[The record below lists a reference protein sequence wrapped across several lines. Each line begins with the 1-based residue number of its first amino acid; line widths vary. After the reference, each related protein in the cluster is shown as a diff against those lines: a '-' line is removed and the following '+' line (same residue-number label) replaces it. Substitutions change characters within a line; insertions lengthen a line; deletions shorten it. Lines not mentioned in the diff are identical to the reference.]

1 MVLIIYRIVAN
12 IPVILMGET
21 GCGKTSLIRKL
32 NQLLNGGKE
41 NLIFINI
48 HPGITD
54 DFIKEE
60 MTKINQK
67 AKDLKENLW
76 VFFDELNT
84 CDSFALLTEI
94 FINRSF
100 EGEKLSNNIRIIGAC
115 NPYRKREKVKI
126 KCGLSH
132 PDDNKDD
139 LVYLV
144 KLLPQSLM
152 YYIFNFG
159 SINEDDERKYIK
171 SIISKN
177 FNQDE
182 EDLKEKTTNII
193 SACHKLLKQK
203 LDPSVVSLR
212 EIARF
217 SRCLKFFIDYYKKKN
232 YFERQ
237 KGNEKLEK
245 IKSIIISIYICYYI
259 RLTEKQ
265 AREEF
270 DINLMNEFLILINN
284 NKIDSN
290 SNETDLLSKISN
302 KEFIEDI
309 KHRNKISQFK
319 HFSKILEIEEEFI
332 LDKIELG
339 KGIGNSRSLRENL
352 FLLFVSLGTNI
363 PLIIIGKPGS
373 GKSLS
378 THLIYKA
385 MKGKYSTNDF
395 FKSYPSIIQSYFQGS
410 NSTLPEDVKN
420 IFKIAEG
427 RLKSFKKRSNEDIP
441 ISMLLFD
448 ELGLAEKS
456 KYNPLKVLHAKLDDY
471 FNEHK
476 NINSNVNDDQIVVF
490 VGITNWNLDAAKLN
504 RALSLSVPDLDED
517 LEDAQE
523 TSSSIA
529 NSFNVNF
536 GDKKNN
542 NDNNIN
548 NDETTKDNNIQI
560 FGDLLPK
567 VYYYYKN
574 TLKILKK
581 LTVKKQ
587 YINIHQNK
595 KGENLDTIESEND
608 FKELLLKE
616 NKIKIDFHGNR
627 DFFYLIKGV
636 ARELNETN
644 EIENG
649 KSVANVIEKYIER
662 NFGGMEIEI
671 DIDEDDDIKE
681 KNKFLKKIIELKTKK
696 ITSVEFFKCIYNTF
710 IENDK
715 NEIYHD
721 YKIEKIENYD
731 VIKCI
736 NDNVKDEYSRYSLL
750 GIKPSVAVLINQYI
764 EKKMSMI
771 KNVFLFEGSPFIND
785 EGTEYQYRV
794 LNDIQEHAKN
804 ENGDILFLQ
813 NLNSVYPFLY
823 DLFNMNYIIKDGK
836 TYARICHGNYSD
848 QLALINKQFRIVIMV
863 DKKYIDKME
872 SPFLNRF
879 EKNIINFKELLNT
892 FQKKISN
899 DLLEDEC
906 NFKYKFEKQEKK
918 LNYNIKDLLI
928 GCKEEDIQG
937 LIYDFSKD
945 DEKTE
950 EEVKNYVIKKLVKLL
965 PQDIIVNLQAE
976 DRIKKEYFKQK
987 KNYNI
992 KEYINKKELM
1002 YKISIIYTFTNITD
1016 NIPVLDDYGESIL
1029 ISEIKSEKD
1038 LKKRII
1044 IINSSYQKSNKKKV
1058 LYFCD
1063 SLNLIHNN

>member
-67 AKDLKENLW
+67 AKDLKKNLW

-115 NPYRKREKVKI
+115 NPYRKRGKVKI

-965 PQDIIVNLQAE
+965 PQDIIVNLQA
-976 DRIKKEYFKQK
+976 DDIIKKEYFKQK

-992 KEYINKKELM
+992 KEYINKKELI

-1038 LKKRII
+1038 L
-1044 IINSSYQKSNKKKV
+1044 
-1058 LYFCD
+1058 
-1063 SLNLIHNN
+1063 

>member
-32 NQLLNGGKE
+32 NQLLYGGKE

-193 SACHKLLKQK
+193 SACHKLLRQK

-217 SRCLKFFIDYYKKKN
+217 SRCLKFFIDYYKNKN
-232 YFERQ
+232 DFEDHQ

-284 NKIDSN
+284 NTIDSN

-373 GKSLS
+373 GKNLS

-529 NSFNVNF
+529 NIFNVNF

-649 KSVANVIEKYIER
+649 KSVVNVIEKYIER

-715 NEIYHD
+715 NEIYND

-823 DLFNMNYIIKDGK
+823 DLFNMNYIIKNGK

-848 QLALINKQFRIVIMV
+848 QLALINK
-863 DKKYIDKME
+863 
-872 SPFLNRF
+872 
-879 EKNIINFKELLNT
+879 
-892 FQKKISN
+892 
-899 DLLEDEC
+899 
-906 NFKYKFEKQEKK
+906 
-918 LNYNIKDLLI
+918 
-928 GCKEEDIQG
+928 
-937 LIYDFSKD
+937 
-945 DEKTE
+945 
-950 EEVKNYVIKKLVKLL
+950 
-965 PQDIIVNLQAE
+965 
-976 DRIKKEYFKQK
+976 
-987 KNYNI
+987 
-992 KEYINKKELM
+992 
-1002 YKISIIYTFTNITD
+1002 
-1016 NIPVLDDYGESIL
+1016 
-1029 ISEIKSEKD
+1029 
-1038 LKKRII
+1038 
-1044 IINSSYQKSNKKKV
+1044 
-1058 LYFCD
+1058 
-1063 SLNLIHNN
+1063 

>member
-1 MVLIIYRIVAN
+1 
-12 IPVILMGET
+12 
-21 GCGKTSLIRKL
+21 
-32 NQLLNGGKE
+32 
-41 NLIFINI
+41 
-48 HPGITD
+48 
-54 DFIKEE
+54 

-67 AKDLKENLW
+67 AKDLKKNLW

-115 NPYRKREKVKI
+115 NPYRKRGKVKI

-203 LDPSVVSLR
+203 FDPSVVSLR

-373 GKSLS
+373 GKNLS

-420 IFKIAEG
+420 IFKIAES

-696 ITSVEFFKCIYNTF
+696 ITSVEFSKCIYNTF
-710 IENDK
+710 IENDRNK
-715 NEIYHD
+715 IYND
-721 YKIEKIENYD
+721 YQIEKIENYD

-965 PQDIIVNLQAE
+965 PQDIIVNLQA
-976 DRIKKEYFKQK
+976 DDIIKKEYFKQK

-1038 LKKRII
+1038 L
-1044 IINSSYQKSNKKKV
+1044 
-1058 LYFCD
+1058 
-1063 SLNLIHNN
+1063 

>member
-67 AKDLKENLW
+67 AKDLKKNLW

-217 SRCLKFFIDYYKKKN
+217 SRCLKFFIDYYKNKN
-232 YFERQ
+232 DFEDHQ

-265 AREEF
+265 VREEF

-290 SNETDLLSKISN
+290 SNETDFLSKISN

-456 KYNPLKVLHAKLDDY
+456 KYNPLKVLHSKLDEY
-471 FNEHK
+471 FNEHIPSK
-476 NINSNVNDDQIVVF
+476 NYLNTENDPRVCF
-490 VGITNWNLDAAKLN
+490 VGITNWSL
-504 RALSLSVPDLDED
+504 ALSLSR
-517 LEDAQE
+517 
-523 TSSSIA
+523 SW
-529 NSFNVNF
+529 
-536 GDKKNN
+536 
-542 NDNNIN
+542 
-548 NDETTKDNNIQI
+548 
-560 FGDLLPK
+560 
-567 VYYYYKN
+567 
-574 TLKILKK
+574 
-581 LTVKKQ
+581 
-587 YINIHQNK
+587 
-595 KGENLDTIESEND
+595 
-608 FKELLLKE
+608 
-616 NKIKIDFHGNR
+616 
-627 DFFYLIKGV
+627 
-636 ARELNETN
+636 
-644 EIENG
+644 
-649 KSVANVIEKYIER
+649 
-662 NFGGMEIEI
+662 
-671 DIDEDDDIKE
+671 
-681 KNKFLKKIIELKTKK
+681 
-696 ITSVEFFKCIYNTF
+696 
-710 IENDK
+710 
-715 NEIYHD
+715 
-721 YKIEKIENYD
+721 
-731 VIKCI
+731 
-736 NDNVKDEYSRYSLL
+736 
-750 GIKPSVAVLINQYI
+750 
-764 EKKMSMI
+764 
-771 KNVFLFEGSPFIND
+771 
-785 EGTEYQYRV
+785 
-794 LNDIQEHAKN
+794 
-804 ENGDILFLQ
+804 
-813 NLNSVYPFLY
+813 
-823 DLFNMNYIIKDGK
+823 
-836 TYARICHGNYSD
+836 
-848 QLALINKQFRIVIMV
+848 
-863 DKKYIDKME
+863 
-872 SPFLNRF
+872 
-879 EKNIINFKELLNT
+879 
-892 FQKKISN
+892 
-899 DLLEDEC
+899 
-906 NFKYKFEKQEKK
+906 
-918 LNYNIKDLLI
+918 
-928 GCKEEDIQG
+928 
-937 LIYDFSKD
+937 
-945 DEKTE
+945 
-950 EEVKNYVIKKLVKLL
+950 
-965 PQDIIVNLQAE
+965 
-976 DRIKKEYFKQK
+976 
-987 KNYNI
+987 
-992 KEYINKKELM
+992 
-1002 YKISIIYTFTNITD
+1002 
-1016 NIPVLDDYGESIL
+1016 
-1029 ISEIKSEKD
+1029 
-1038 LKKRII
+1038 
-1044 IINSSYQKSNKKKV
+1044 
-1058 LYFCD
+1058 
-1063 SLNLIHNN
+1063 